1 MTMMVLATAKTC
13 WHCPV
18 RLLQKPAQRKL
29 STSISS
35 KRRPTEKVLVVGAG
49 AIGLSTA
56 LELLKRNV
64 SVVLEAPRHPL
75 HRSTC
80 SVGAGG
86 LWMPFHV
93 QDERVPRWAQ
103 ETLDALYG
111 LMAQQQQQQQQRNAG
126 DDVNLVEIVPA
137 VKLLRHHGGP
147 EMNELYATQ
156 YAKGRGGT
164 TTTTK
169 LPEWTTDPRLDF
181 QHLTVE
187 MLSWQ
192 NIAYQLRLPP
202 EQELKEAGYQHA
214 WLFRPPVVNTPIMLQ
229 YLLQQ
234 IQTSDTAD
242 AKVNVETGH
251 EYESIAEMRER
262 AANLGCDTVVNAT
275 GLASTHICND
285 AEMVGARGIVLQF
298 HRASCV
304 RRLPVGQGPY
314 GENMHDAVVLAEEPP
329 WGNETTPAYLI
340 PRGDTILIGGTY
352 LEGDGE
358 ESIRDAERERL
369 LQNAER
375 FGIDVSASRLSGEWV
390 GFRPFR
396 STVRCELD
404 PTYVNTDVKVF
415 HSYGYGGSGWTVN
428 VGAARECVKVLVG
441 L

>member
-1 MTMMVLATAKTC
+1 M
-13 WHCPV
+13 
-18 RLLQKPAQRKL
+18 
-29 STSISS
+29 
-35 KRRPTEKVLVVGAG
+35 GAG

-56 LELLKRNV
+56 LELLQRNV

-103 ETLDALYG
+103 ETLDALYKFV
-111 LMAQQQQQQQQRNAG
+111 AQQHQQQQGNECDG
-126 DDVNLVEIVPA
+126 ESLVEIVPA

-147 EMNELYATQ
+147 AMDELYATQ

-164 TTTTK
+164 TSTTK

-192 NIAYQLRLPP
+192 NIAYGLRLPP
-202 EQELKEAGYQHA
+202 QQELQEAGYQHA
-214 WLFRPPVVNTPIMLQ
+214 WLFRPPVVNTPKMLQ
-229 YLLQQ
+229 YLLQK
-234 IQTSDTAD
+234 IQTNDTAG
-242 AKVNVETGH
+242 AHVNVDTGH
-251 EYESIAEMRER
+251 EYESIEEMRQR
-262 AANLGCDTVVNAT
+262 AANLGCDMVVNCS
-275 GLASTHICND
+275 GLGAARICND
-285 AEMVGARGIVLQF
+285 ANVVGARGILLQF
-298 HRASCV
+298 DRASCV
-304 RRLPVGQGPY
+304 RRLPVMQGPY
-314 GENMHDAVVLAEEPP
+314 GENLHDAILMAEEPP

-340 PRGDTILIGGTY
+340 PRGDTIVVGGTY

-358 ESIRDAERERL
+358 ESIRDDERDRL

-375 FGIDVSASRLSGEWV
+375 LGIDVSASPVTGEWV

-396 STVRCELD
+396 SKVRCEMD
-404 PTYVNTDVKVF
+404 PKYVDTDVKVF

-428 VGAARECVKVLVG
+428 VGAARECANVLSG
-441 L
+441 LRH